1 MIYDTIENLDK
12 YPLLEKV
19 KAFLNEHKGQI
30 LENGKYVIDEHCYL
44 AVSEYETG
52 AGKDYE
58 AHREYI
64 DVQMLLNGK
73 EYIFVQDIQKGTP
86 VTQYNQE
93 KDIIFYQVENG
104 VAYALNGK
112 NFLLLDVNDL
122 HKPCV
127 MIKEPEKVKKYVF
140 KIKKV

>member
-1 MIYDTIENLDK
+1 MIYDKIENLEK

-19 KAFLNEHKGQI
+19 KAFLDEHKGQI
-30 LENGKYVIDEHCYL
+30 LENGKYIIDESCYL
-44 AVSEYETG
+44 AVSEYQTG

-64 DVQMLLNGK
+64 DVQMLAFGK
-73 EYIFVQDIQKGTP
+73 EHIFVQDLQKGTP
-86 VTQYNQE
+86 VTEYDKE
-93 KDIIFYQVENG
+93 KDIIFYKAEKG
-104 VAYALNGK
+104 VAYALNEH
-112 NFLLLDVNDL
+112 NFLVLDTNDL

-127 MIKEPEKVKKYVF
+127 AICNSETVKKYVF